1 MLRVDLVRHLRY
13 FVTVAEE
20 LHFGRAA
27 ERLHMSQPPLSQR
40 IRALEERAGGRLL
53 QRTSRRVE
61 LTPLGRRLLP
71 EAQAL
76 LDHADRVSGLLDAL
90 AEGEL
95 YELRVGLPPELP
107 APAVGGVLAAC
118 RAAHPEAEIDLV
130 QGHPLLLEQ
139 ELLAGRLSLA
149 LLRQP
154 VAPGLRPGAVLR
166 RPLGALLRADSPLA
180 AADEVELFE
189 LAGHELVLFPR
200 AQAPEHYDGLL
211 ADLRALGFAPASVRA
226 ADGPAVAAGLVLAGG
241 AVALTDRPP
250 ADGDGL
256 AWRGLAGSPL
266 WLRAALTRAPGTRAE
281 ALDETLARLIAD
293 ADGWELAGVAGRG
306 RPGPRPSSGLL
317 A

>member
-1 MLRVDLVRHLRY
+1 MVRVDLVRHLRY

-27 ERLHMSQPPLSQR
+27 QRLHMSQPPLSQR
-40 IRALEERAGGRLL
+40 IRALEARAGGRLL

-76 LDHADRVSGLLDAL
+76 LAHADRVSGLLDAL
-90 AEGEL
+90 GDEEL
-95 YELRVGLPPELP
+95 HELRVGLPPDLP
-107 APAVGGVLAAC
+107 AALVGAILAAC
-118 RAAHPEAEIDLV
+118 RSAHPGAEVDLV
-130 QGHPLLLEQ
+130 QGPPSLLEQ
-139 ELLAGRLSLA
+139 ELRAGRLAVA

-154 VAPGLRPGAVLR
+154 APPGLRAGTILR

-180 AADEVELFE
+180 AADAVEPFE

-200 AQAPEHYDGLL
+200 EQAPDHYDALI
-211 ADLRALGFAPASVRA
+211 ADLRALGFAPASVRP
-226 ADGPAVAAGLVLAGG
+226 ADGLAVAAGLVLAGG

-256 AWRGLAGSPL
+256 AWRAIAGSPL
-266 WLRAALTRAPGTRAE
+266 WLRAALTRAPGTPGGAV
-281 ALDETLARLIAD
+281 DEELARLIAE
-293 ADGWELAGVAGRG
+293 ADGWELAAGLDGG
-306 RPGPRPSSGLL
+306 RREPRPSSGLL

>member
-1 MLRVDLVRHLRY
+1 MDLLRHLRY

-27 ERLHMSQPPLSQR
+27 QRLHMSQPPLSQR

-76 LDHADRVSGLLDAL
+76 LAHADRVSAL
-90 AEGEL
+90 VEALGEQDL
-95 YELRVGLPPELP
+95 HELRLGLPPDLP
-107 APAVGGVLAAC
+107 ATLVGAILAAC
-118 RAAHPEAEIDLV
+118 RSAHPGAEIDLV
-130 QGHPLLLEQ
+130 QGPPSLLEQ
-139 ELLAGRLSLA
+139 ELRAGRLSLA

-154 VAPGLRPGAVLR
+154 VPPGLRAGTVLR

-180 AADEVELFE
+180 AGDTVELFE

-200 AQAPEHYDGLL
+200 EQAPDHYDALI
-211 ADLRALGFAPASVRA
+211 AELRALGFAPASVRP
-226 ADGPAVAAGLVLAGG
+226 ADGLAVAAGLVLAGG

-256 AWRGLAGSPL
+256 AWRRLAGAPL
-266 WLRAALTRAPGTRAE
+266 WLRAALTRPQGAPRG
-281 ALDETLARLIAD
+281 ALDEELASLIAET
-293 ADGWELAGVAGRG
+293 DGWELAGGHG
-306 RPGPRPSSGLL
+306 GSRPGPRPSSGLL